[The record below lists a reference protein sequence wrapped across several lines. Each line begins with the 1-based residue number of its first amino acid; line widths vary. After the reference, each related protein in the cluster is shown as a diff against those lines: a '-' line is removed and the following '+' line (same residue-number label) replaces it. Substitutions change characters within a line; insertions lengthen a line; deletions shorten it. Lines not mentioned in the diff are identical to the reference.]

1 MAHKNNHK
9 KFTTPYMVKEGKVSF
24 WHDDNNGSCFG
35 SYPEPTRWVRN
46 IDLNEL
52 MDALG
57 ITREENL
64 RYALRCLPGRDDID
78 RIKAFCDK
86 QNIIYTYTVE
96 DDW

>member
-1 MAHKNNHK
+1 
-9 KFTTPYMVKEGKVSF
+9 MVKKGKVSF
-24 WHDDNNGSCFG
+24 LHDDDNASCFG

-57 ITREENL
+57 ITREKNL
-64 RYALRCLPGRDDID
+64 GYALRRLPDCDDIE

-86 QNIIYTYTVE
+86 HDIKYEYTVE
-96 DDW
+96 EAW